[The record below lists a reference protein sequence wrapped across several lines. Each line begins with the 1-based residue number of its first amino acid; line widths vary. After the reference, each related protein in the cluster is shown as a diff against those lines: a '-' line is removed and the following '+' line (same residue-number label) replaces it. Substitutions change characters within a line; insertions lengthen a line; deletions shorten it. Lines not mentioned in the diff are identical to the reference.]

1 MKILKKEPG
10 NGYYAKEI
18 PNTLEARWAVI
29 FDNLGIKY
37 DYEVEGYDIG
47 YGISYLPDFIL
58 YGGGERCPKKLFVEV
73 KGEMTFND
81 AAKIKLFSN
90 AYPLYI
96 VGPIPNDIHDIAG
109 GIYTETGCS
118 YYNFETVDGD
128 NFGAGLG
135 AQKGGGWGLFGDDG
149 SYWKYMDIQKTQN
162 AYAIGRQA
170 RFEHGETPRPPWE
183 V

>member
-1 MKILKKEPG
+1 MP
-10 NGYYAKEI
+10 
-18 PNTLEARWAVI
+18 TLSGSGLTTEHSTAWASGATPVTA
-29 FDNLGIKY
+29 D
-37 DYEVEGYDIG
+37 
-47 YGISYLPDFIL
+47 
-58 YGGGERCPKKLFVEV
+58 
-73 KGEMTFND
+73 
-81 AAKIKLFSN
+81 
-90 AYPLYI
+90 PLYS

-128 NFGAGLG
+128 NFGAVLG